1 MATPTGSRKAS
12 GSSPAWR
19 LSGLG
24 MELVGAIV
32 GMGLIGWLIDRWQG
46 TAPKA
51 TLVGAVIGILGGGYN
66 FIRSA
71 MKLNRE
77 AAAAYRQAHPR
88 GSGGPGPPLADAR
101 GSLGAR
107 GSSIEVDDDEPDA
120 DRDEGDDTWDGGR
133 SGWL

>member
-1 MATPTGSRKAS
+1 MATPTGSGKAS

-46 TAPKA
+46 TSPKA
-51 TLVGAVIGILGGGYN
+51 TLVCAVIGIVGGGYN

-77 AAAAYRQAHPR
+77 AAAAYRSAHPHGVRSGPEAGQGDRR
-88 GSGGPGPPLADAR
+88 G
-101 GSLGAR
+101 GSLEEG
-107 GSSIEVDDDEPDA
+107 DDEPDA
-120 DRDEGDDTWDGGR
+120 DRDEGNGAADEQR
-133 SGWL
+133 RGWL